1 LLVIEAAAVAL
12 NAAVVAPA
20 ATVTDAG
27 MVSEALLLASV
38 TLDPPVGAAWVSI
51 TVQVEIRPPFRL
63 PGAQVIEERAGT
75 ATMPP
80 AVVNVGSSE
89 PVAATPTGFDMLIC
103 VVVALVARVSWT
115 LATTP
120 VAIPLVFRPASKQV
134 NEPCAEEHES
144 VFPAA
149 VAAGPAVALIAEI

>member
-1 LLVIEAAAVAL
+1 VLEAAAVAL
-12 NAAVVAPA
+12 KVAVVAPA
-20 ATVTDAG
+20 ATVTEAG
-27 MVSEALLLASV
+27 TVSEALLLARV
-38 TLDPPVGAAWVSI
+38 TPEPPVGAVCVSV
-51 TVQVEIRPPFRL
+51 TVQVEICPPFRL

-80 AVVNVGSSE
+80 IVVNAGSTE
-89 PVAATPTGFDMLIC
+89 PVAATPTGFDMPID
-103 VVVALVARVSWT
+103 VVVALAVKVSWT

-120 VAIPLVFRPASKQV
+120 AAIALVFRPASKQV

-149 VAAGPAVALIAEI
+149 VAAGPAVALTAEI